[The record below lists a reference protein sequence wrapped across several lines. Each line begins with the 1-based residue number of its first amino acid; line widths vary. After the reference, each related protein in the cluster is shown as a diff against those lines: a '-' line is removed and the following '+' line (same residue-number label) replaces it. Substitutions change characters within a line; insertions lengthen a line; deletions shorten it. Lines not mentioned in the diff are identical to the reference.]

1 LETVLLK
8 EVLFKGNRRIKLV
21 FKYNRELIE
30 AIKKLPGRKWSNDMR
45 CWHIPYRDDYLEY
58 IKRALHGICNI
69 ARHKEEGLCNKNI
82 AGKTGSER
90 NAGIKKNDKKFLK
103 VYTDTM
109 LLKRLSPMTQKVY
122 CGFFKEYLEY
132 FSYSDIDKHN
142 YQIIYG
148 YVKKRA
154 QDLGYARRKQ
164 MIAAVKFYYEQVLN
178 RERMY
183 FNIGKQI
190 KPFIAHIHIP
200 FYRIIKILERIKPPS
215 DRLLLFMAYHLNLS
229 PTEISGIKTK
239 NYEWLYKHHQVRNN
253 QLYRDYFKD
262 LIFKYLRTVQNNAY
276 FFMAGKLPL
285 NGMQIRKRVYGL
297 LSNHRIEEIYVFQLK
312 SVLESTDYSK
322 QTGRN
327 YLSAFICF
335 LRYFNY
341 KHPTLIGNKEI
352 KDFLLLSSQKSEAY
366 QNNMISAIRFYYKV
380 VYNRDI
386 PGNFLIRPRPGKHL
400 PNIFEEEEL
409 VALYQC
415 LDNIKHRLLIMLI
428 YSAGLRRSEAQDIKV
443 RDINI
448 RSNMLFI
455 RSAKG
460 KKDRITVLP
469 VGLKEIIR
477 EYLRVYKPKV
487 FLFEGNNPGKK
498 YSFTSMG
505 NVLKAAS
512 RKAGIKR
519 RVHLHMLRHSFATH
533 SLEHGMDIRYVQE
546 LLGHSDLK
554 TTQRYTH
561 MTSVALQR
569 LKSPF
574 DYLEIEKKETN
585 FDQS

>member
-8 EVLFKGNRRIKLV
+8 EVLFRGNPRIKLV

-30 AIKKLPGRKWSNDMR
+30 AVKKLPGRKWSNDMR

-58 IKRALHGICNI
+58 IKRTFHGICNI
-69 ARHKEEGLCNKNI
+69 AWHKEEGLCNKNT
-82 AGKTGSER
+82 AGKADSNR
-90 NAGIKKNDKKFLK
+90 NEGVGKNNRKFLK

-122 CGFFKEYLEY
+122 GGFFKEYLEY
-132 FSYSDIDKHN
+132 FSYSDIDRHN

-154 QDLGYARRKQ
+154 HDLGYARRKQ

-190 KPFIAHIHIP
+190 KSFVSHIHMP
-200 FYRIIKILERIKPPS
+200 YYRITRVLEKIKSPF
-215 DRLLLFMAYHLNLS
+215 DRLLLYLAYHLNLS
-229 PTEISGIKTK
+229 PNEISGLKTK
-239 NYEWLYKHHQVRNN
+239 EYGLLFSHYQIRSNHAC
-253 QLYRDYFKD
+253 RDYFKN
-262 LIFKYLRTVQNNAY
+262 LISESLKALPNNAY
-276 FFMAGKLPL
+276 FFMSGKLRL
-285 NGMQIRKRVYGL
+285 NGTQIRKKVYGL
-297 LSNHRIEEIYVFQLK
+297 LSYYRLEEIYVCQLRA
-312 SVLESTDYSK
+312 VLENTDYSK

-327 YLSAFICF
+327 YLSAFLCF

-341 KHPTLIGNKEI
+341 RHPTLIGNREI

-366 QNNMISAIRFYYKV
+366 QNNMISAIRFYYKA
-380 VYNRDI
+380 VYGRDI
-386 PGNFLIRPRPGKHL
+386 PGHFLIRPRPGKHL

-409 VALYQC
+409 VALYRC

-428 YSAGLRRSEAQDIKV
+428 YSAGLRRSEVQDIKV

-469 VGLKEIIR
+469 VGLREIIR
-477 EYLRVYKPKV
+477 EYLSVYKPRV
-487 FLFEGNNPGKK
+487 FLFEGNIPGKK

-574 DYLEIEKKETN
+574 DYLEIEKNETN